1 MADAMPPMFDAK
13 ISMLS
18 IITDESQIFLAE
30 SGLTPLRAAPRE
42 ITVCAHTVLSGRKGF
57 TILDTKKDWRFAA
70 SPLVEHYRARFYSGV
85 PLMAPNLDGAVESEE
100 AACPI
105 GTLCVIDD
113 KPREEFGIEE
123 RKKLVYMAEY
133 ARREIEEWFKSKLAV
148 KMEVLEESHKVFVE
162 NVALVENVEGDA
174 QGTPTE
180 IVHEATG
187 DSTLTSTPPTSLS
200 DEGSI
205 SKASAP
211 VIFQGPSLFDD
222 PTSLIKPNTQKVF
235 DLATKLV
242 GDTLDLSLVYLIAV
256 APHGDSTTM
265 GQTLVLS
272 GFNLPSPPPQ
282 FDAGLHL
289 RVLCT
294 PEGGLLY
301 QNPSSQE
308 VQEAGL
314 DSLAT
319 ANPYASAMLV
329 RLGPEPIGKA
339 GGFVMAGFT
348 SNPKR
353 VFGGE
358 DVAYMKQFASE
369 LNRYTHKLKL

>member
-1 MADAMPPMFDAK
+1 MRGVRSGNLPPETLEQHPVFRKIVRQCREMFDAK

-148 KMEVLEESHKVFVE
+148 KMEVLEESSMR
-162 NVALVENVEGDA
+162 
-174 QGTPTE
+174 QP
-180 IVHEATG
+180 AT
-187 DSTLTSTPPTSLS
+187 
-200 DEGSI
+200 
-205 SKASAP
+205 
-211 VIFQGPSLFDD
+211 
-222 PTSLIKPNTQKVF
+222 
-235 DLATKLV
+235 
-242 GDTLDLSLVYLIAV
+242 
-256 APHGDSTTM
+256 
-265 GQTLVLS
+265 VL
-272 GFNLPSPPPQ
+272 
-282 FDAGLHL
+282 
-289 RVLCT
+289 
-294 PEGGLLY
+294 
-301 QNPSSQE
+301 
-308 VQEAGL
+308 
-314 DSLAT
+314 
-319 ANPYASAMLV
+319 
-329 RLGPEPIGKA
+329 
-339 GGFVMAGFT
+339 
-348 SNPKR
+348 
-353 VFGGE
+353 
-358 DVAYMKQFASE
+358 
-369 LNRYTHKLKL
+369 